1 MACVHL
7 FDEYMMSFQE
17 DMEKC
22 DLFTRPGTTLLI
34 MTM

>member
-1 MACVHL
+1 
-7 FDEYMMSFQE
+7 MMSFQE

-34 MTM
+34 MTMW